1 MKKKII
7 FILPLVVI
15 LVLFVYK
22 TSVLLYFRNLTEY
35 SYNLDSVVYK
45 ERKVKI
51 DKKSSNITYKNL
63 NLYIPEKF
71 SNISKKDGI
80 NYYFLDNENF
90 DNYTTFIMVSKST
103 FCIESDINEDK
114 RLQTMNYKK
123 LMKNNNITNEFDL
136 IKYYLNN
143 QNINYFSSTNQIKI
157 NYLSLKCSFNIL
169 GTINN
174 TNYEFLNGDID
185 GLIDGLYTKEKQSTS
200 FRVYNKNND
209 EYYSILIFKNKKNKN
224 YYESLN
230 NDDENKIINSIY
242 FN

>member
-7 FILPLVVI
+7 FILPLIVI

-22 TSVLLYFRNLTEY
+22 TSVLLYFRNLNEY

-71 SNISKKDGI
+71 SNTSKKDGI

-143 QNINYFSSTNQIKI
+143 QNINYFSSTNQIKM
-157 NYLSLKCSFNIL
+157 NYLSLKCSYNIL
-169 GTINN
+169 GTANDI
-174 TNYEFLNGDID
+174 NYEFLNGDID
-185 GLIDGLYTKEKQSTS
+185 GLYTKEKHSTS
-200 FRVYNKNND
+200 FRVYNKND
-209 EYYSILIFKNKKNKN
+209 SEYYSIIIFKNTKNKN

-230 NDDENKIINSIY
+230 KDDENKIINSIY

>member
-1 MKKKII
+1 
-7 FILPLVVI
+7 
-15 LVLFVYK
+15 
-22 TSVLLYFRNLTEY
+22 
-35 SYNLDSVVYK
+35 
-45 ERKVKI
+45 
-51 DKKSSNITYKNL
+51 
-63 NLYIPEKF
+63 
-71 SNISKKDGI
+71 
-80 NYYFLDNENF
+80 
-90 DNYTTFIMVSKST
+90 MVSKST

-143 QNINYFSSTNQIKI
+143 QNINYFSSTNQIKM
-157 NYLSLKCSFNIL
+157 NYLSLKCSYNIL

-200 FRVYNKNND
+200 FRVYNKNNG

-230 NDDENKIINSIY
+230 KDDENKIINSIY